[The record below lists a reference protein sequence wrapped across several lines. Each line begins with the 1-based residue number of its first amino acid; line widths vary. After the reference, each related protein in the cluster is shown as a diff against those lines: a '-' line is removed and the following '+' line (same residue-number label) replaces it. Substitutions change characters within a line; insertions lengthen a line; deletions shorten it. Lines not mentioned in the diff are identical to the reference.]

1 MTSAA
6 AKPDITEM
14 VVVHDVFRDTFSAAP
29 TLVGEVALDDGER
42 VELLRN
48 LYDNVIAFLV
58 GHHEG
63 EDELIY
69 PLLLDRAPEK
79 KDLIQTV
86 NAQHEEVHAVIDTT
100 SAAVAAWSPGDE
112 ASQAAAGSALAA
124 LGERLRVHLG
134 DEEREMLPICEEH
147 VSVEEWG
154 ALPGHVL
161 RTFTGDKVWLI
172 LGLIRERM
180 SQDQRDA
187 MLQKM
192 PPPVVEMW
200 TGFGENAFLDLMKQV
215 GPPLA

>member
-1 MTSAA
+1 
-6 AKPDITEM
+6 M
-14 VVVHDVFRDTFSAAP
+14 VVVHDVFRDTFSAA
-29 TLVGEVALDDGER
+29 TALVGAAGDDR
-42 VELLRN
+42 VELLSN
-48 LYDNVIAFLV
+48 FYDNVIAFLI

-69 PLLLDRAPEK
+69 PLLVDRAPEQ

-86 NAQHEEVHAVIDTT
+86 NAQHEEIHEVIEST
-100 SAAVAAWSPGDE
+100 SAAVAAWAPGDP
-112 ASQAAAGSALAA
+112 ASQSAAAAA
-124 LGERLRVHLG
+124 LDALGARLRIHLG
-134 DEEREMLPICEEH
+134 DEERELLPLCAEH

-161 RTFTGDKVWLI
+161 RNYTGDKIWLI

-180 SQDQRDA
+180 SQAQRDA
-187 MLQKM
+187 MLLKM

-200 TGFGENAFLDLMKQV
+200 TGFGENAFRELMAQV

>member
-1 MTSAA
+1 MTSTAA
-6 AKPDITEM
+6 RPDITEM

-29 TLVGEVALDDGER
+29 TLVGGASDDR
-42 VELLRN
+42 VEMLKN
-48 LYDNVIAFLV
+48 VYDNVIAFLV

-79 KDLIQTV
+79 KELIQTV
-86 NAQHEEVHAVIDTT
+86 NAQHEEIHAVIDST
-100 SAAVAAWSPGDE
+100 SAAVAAWTASDA
-112 ASQAAAGSALAA
+112 ASQAAAAAA
-124 LGERLRVHLG
+124 LDGLGARLRIHLG

-161 RTFTGDKVWLI
+161 KNYTGDKVWLI

-180 SQDQRDA
+180 SQAQRDA

-192 PPPVVEMW
+192 PPPAVEMW
-200 TGFGENAFLDLMKQV
+200 TGFGESAFGDLMKQV